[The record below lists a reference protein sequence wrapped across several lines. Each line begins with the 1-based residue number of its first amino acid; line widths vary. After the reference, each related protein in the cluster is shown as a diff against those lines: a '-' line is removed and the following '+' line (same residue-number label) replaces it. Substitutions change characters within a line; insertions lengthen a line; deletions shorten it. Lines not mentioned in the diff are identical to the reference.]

1 MVAAQML
8 PQLDFIASWQEPEN
22 KITVT
27 IFQFISDS
35 ISFISLGIPVVI
47 TIIRELDKEA
57 IKKEK
62 RSKSLLILLSI
73 GLPLYLLYKF
83 FSKSTTPYEK
93 RNILSFF
100 YVLLSI
106 AVAGLISYI
115 MKKTFSEPRPYEV
128 DPRIIQL
135 SVGGGYSLPS
145 GHTTE
150 AFASATALVFLFPRW
165 MVALPLFT
173 WASLVAV
180 SRIYLGVHYPFDIFV
195 GMFIGSSV
203 AFLGYRFVLQ
213 KYLFPKF

>member
-1 MVAAQML
+1 MNSTTATQTKVIVIYLIALLACMVTAQLL
-8 PQLDFIASWQEPEN
+8 PQLDFIAVWQEPEN

-27 IFQFISDS
+27 VLQFISDS

-47 TIIRELDKEA
+47 TIIREFEKESN
-57 IKKEK
+57 KKQN
-62 RSKSLLILLSI
+62 RLSLL
-73 GLPLYLLYKF
+73 
-83 FSKSTTPYEK
+83 
-93 RNILSFF
+93 

-106 AVAGLISYI
+106 SIAGLISYA
-115 MKKTFSEPRPYEV
+115 MKKTFAEPRPYEV

-165 MVALPLFT
+165 IVALPLFT
-173 WASLVAV
+173 WASLVAL

-195 GMFIGSSV
+195 GMFIGSGM
-203 AFLGYRFVLQ
+203 AFLWYRFVFE
-213 KYLFPKF
+213 KYIHD